1 MFNSTVAA
9 LDELPKGAW
18 IALMVIGFIA
28 FWPIGLGILFYL
40 IWSGK
45 MQQWKQERW
54 AQRGAFRGC
63 GPRSHGARSSGNS
76 AFDAYRDEQLKRLEE
91 EQKAFAEYLDKLR
104 CAKDQSEFNQFM
116 AERRAQANPDSPSAP
131 TG

>member
-45 MQQWKQERW
+45 MQQWRQERW

-63 GPRSHGARSSGNS
+63 GMRWHSYRSSGNS
-76 AFDAYRDEQLKRLEE
+76 AFDSYRDEQLKRLEE
-91 EQKAFAEYLDKLR
+91 EQKAFAEYLEKLR
-104 CAKDQSEFNQFM
+104 RAKDQTEFDQFM
-116 AERRAQANPDSPSAP
+116 AERRTQQNQGGSSSPSN
-131 TG
+131 